1 MNKFL
6 ITALLAT
13 LISGCAA
20 TLEER
25 NEVKELDTK
34 LEKSQTI
41 AGDEK
46 VGVKDDKMVIQKK
59 VRLGEELRRIENE
72 AYGLE
77 YDVYGNRQYGTIGL
91 YGAYS
96 DCLAELNSLKYDGD
110 GKMQPIEPAAPV
122 IKEDPFFK
130 YGTDESGELVAVS
143 EEFLTQRIDRFKKYK
158 DILEK
163 RYQEYTT
170 KNKICENN
178 LKSAKY
184 KARQK
189 EKQKSEE

>member
-1 MNKFL
+1 MFKIL
-6 ITALLAT
+6 TLLAT
-13 LISGCAA
+13 LFFIGCAA
-20 TLEER
+20 TVEER
-25 NEVKELDTK
+25 NEVQKLDTK
-34 LEKSQTI
+34 MKKTQSI

-72 AYGLE
+72 TYGLE

-96 DCLAELNSLKYDGD
+96 DCLAELNALKLGGD
-110 GKMQPIEPAAPV
+110 GKVQPIEPAAPV

-130 YGTDESGELVAVS
+130 YGTDETGELVAVS
-143 EEFLTQRIDRFKKYK
+143 EEFLTERIDRFKKYK

-163 RYQEYTT
+163 RHQEYTL

-178 LKSAKY
+178 LKNAKY
-184 KARQK
+184 KARQEKKKSK
-189 EKQKSEE
+189 EE